1 MLACLRSASVRS
13 VFTAV
18 PPRRTRSVLRPC
30 RARREIVRPK
40 WGPGEIQGHAGKLV
54 GETCPIM
61 KRTVRTV
68 YHFNRVIAPETGDL
82 HPVLVQCWATV
93 ADGGPALNQHRVMV
107 SSFLPSHASVC
118 DSITMT
124 PALTLNCW
132 LPRLKRTYVSVRAA
146 PPGLTLPWIS
156 MRRQQIGVGSR
167 CRCVCCGS
175 KMMRAKGF
183 LPYARSWLQF
193 WWLHYYRNYNSAM
206 QRQNQKAVSAHL

>member
-1 MLACLRSASVRS
+1 MRS
-13 VFTAV
+13 
-18 PPRRTRSVLRPC
+18 RRD
-30 RARREIVRPK
+30 
-40 WGPGEIQGHAGKLV
+40 PGSRWKIGRGDLSNNEKKSPHRLQFKS
-54 GETCPIM
+54 
-61 KRTVRTV
+61 
-68 YHFNRVIAPETGDL
+68 VIAPETGDL

-93 ADGGPALNQHRVMV
+93 ADGGPALNQHRVVV
-107 SSFLPSHASVC
+107 STTQPCICVWQHHNDPC
-118 DSITMT
+118 PDSES
-124 PALTLNCW
+124 LLNCW
-132 LPRLKRTYVSVRAA
+132 LPRLKRTYVSVRAARA

-206 QRQNQKAVSAHL
+206 QRQNQKAVSAYL